1 MEFFD
6 RQWFSEY
13 WAYREII
20 KEILGGKNN
29 EATQRKETTWILP
42 RGFQCTEGHDPSA
55 RHSQTNEKEISFTLW
70 VSSDANEMHLQ
81 DLG

>member
-6 RQWFSEY
+6 RQLFSEY

-20 KEILGGKNN
+20 KEILGGKNK

-42 RGFQCTEGHDPSA
+42 CGFQCIEGHDPSA
-55 RHSQTNEKEISFTLW
+55 
-70 VSSDANEMHLQ
+70 
-81 DLG
+81 